1 MKTIHLL
8 SLVVFIGCGSARD
21 YLQPQSPRLANA
33 LEDDVIYSLR
43 IRNDTVNIGDPIDA
57 EFKIW
62 NLSRED
68 REFVTGDW
76 DPIRCLLLDSS
87 AHLVGLYPMVSLCI
101 DNRFSLKAKEARE
114 IKFTLDPFKYGH
126 ALSPGVYTLRACVIT
141 MPRMSPELELLVRV
155 R

>member
-1 MKTIHLL
+1 MKHAILISML
-8 SLVVFIGCGSARD
+8 IFAGCGSARD
-21 YLQPQSPRLANA
+21 FLQPQSPRLANA

-43 IRNDTVNIGDPIDA
+43 IPNDTVRVGEAING

-62 NLSRED
+62 NLSGED
-68 REFVTGDW
+68 REFITGDW

-87 AHLVGLYPMVSLCI
+87 AHRVGLYPMVSLCM

-114 IKFTLDPFKYGH
+114 IKFTLDPSKFGH
-126 ALSPGVYTLRACVIT
+126 VLSPGVYTLRACVIT
-141 MPRMSPELELLVRV
+141 TPRMSPDLELLVRV